1 MSSMNNV
8 SLYIPHVFANISKE
22 EVINIFESLRIGKVS
37 NIDFVNKISD
47 QTQQYNAVYIH
58 FEYWHDN
65 AAARN
70 FQERVLN
77 PDKEARIVYDD
88 PWYWIVLEN
97 KAKKHVS
104 GDRKPRVVLD
114 LQEKE
119 AEEDIVPAKQ
129 MMSNKDF
136 SDLINKPVKKWPGLS
151 QPIAQGLSLPVA
163 PGLQLPVAPGLPV
176 MDDAAIM
183 EKLEAL
189 MDEEECDHLITIDG
203 RYVEEIEF
211 ENMYLRT
218 CTMDKR
224 YVQNLEKRNEELMN
238 ELASLRGMMAQL
250 SQRF

>member
-47 QTQQYNAVYIH
+47 QTHYNAAYIH

-65 AAARN
+65 VAARN

-77 PDKEARIVYDD
+77 PAKEARIVYDD

-119 AEEDIVPAKQ
+119 DEAPAKQ

-136 SDLINKPVKKWPGLS
+136 SDLINKPVKKWP
-151 QPIAQGLSLPVA
+151 VA
-163 PGLQLPVAPGLPV
+163 PGLLVV
-176 MDDAAIM
+176 DDAAIM
-183 EKLEAL
+183 DELEAL

-224 YVQNLEKRNEELMN
+224 YVENLEKRNQELMD
-238 ELASLRGMMAQL
+238 ELTYLRGIAAQF

>member
-1 MSSMNNV
+1 MSAMNNV

-47 QTQQYNAVYIH
+47 QSQQYNAVYIH

-65 AAARN
+65 VAARN

-114 LQEKE
+114 LQEI
-119 AEEDIVPAKQ
+119 EEHSEPPKQ

-136 SDLINKPVKKWPGLS
+136 SDLINKPVKKWPGQPIASGLS
-151 QPIAQGLSLPVA
+151 QPIAS
-163 PGLQLPVAPGLPV
+163 GLQVT
-176 MDDAAIM
+176 DDADIM
-183 EKLEAL
+183 EELEAL

-203 RYVEEIEF
+203 RYVQEIEF
-211 ENMYLRT
+211 ENMSLRASSINPLYVQELEKKNQELMDELAYLR
-218 CTMDKR
+218 
-224 YVQNLEKRNEELMN
+224 
-238 ELASLRGMMAQL
+238 GIMAQF

>member
-1 MSSMNNV
+1 MSAMNNV

-47 QTQQYNAVYIH
+47 QTQYNAAYIH

-77 PDKEARIVYDD
+77 PAKEARIVYDD

-119 AEEDIVPAKQ
+119 DEAPAKQ

-136 SDLINKPVKKWPGLS
+136 SDLINKPVKKWP
-151 QPIAQGLSLPVA
+151 VA
-163 PGLQLPVAPGLPV
+163 PGLLVV
-176 MDDAAIM
+176 DDAAIM
-183 EKLEAL
+183 DELEAL

-224 YVQNLEKRNEELMN
+224 YVENLEKRNQELMD
-238 ELASLRGMMAQL
+238 ELTYLRGIAAQF

>member
-1 MSSMNNV
+1 MSAAMNNV
-8 SLYIPHVFANISKE
+8 SLYIPHVFANISKD

-47 QTQQYNAVYIH
+47 QTQYNAAYVH

-65 AAARN
+65 VAARN

-77 PDKEARIVYDD
+77 PAKEARIVYDD

-119 AEEDIVPAKQ
+119 DEDAPAPAKQ

-136 SDLINKPVKKWPGLS
+136 SELINKPVKKWPGL
-151 QPIAQGLSLPVA
+151 PVAQGLAKPV
-163 PGLQLPVAPGLPV
+163 VPV

-183 EKLEAL
+183 NELEAL

-203 RYVEEIEF
+203 RYVEEIEN
-211 ENMYLRT
+211 ENMSLRASSINPLYVQELEEKNQELMDELTYLRGI
-218 CTMDKR
+218 
-224 YVQNLEKRNEELMN
+224 
-238 ELASLRGMMAQL
+238 AAQF

>member
-1 MSSMNNV
+1 MSAMNNV

-22 EVINIFESLRIGKVS
+22 EVINVFEGLRIGKVS
-37 NIDFVNKISD
+37 NIDFVNKMGDHS
-47 QTQQYNAVYIH
+47 QYNAVYVH
-58 FEYWHDN
+58 FEYWYDN

-119 AEEDIVPAKQ
+119 EHSEPAKQ

-136 SDLINKPVKKWPGLS
+136 SELINKPVKKWPGNTV
-151 QPIAQGLSLPVA
+151 AQ
-163 PGLQLPVAPGLPV
+163 GLQLPVAQGLQLPD
-176 MDDAAIM
+176 MNDDAIM
-183 EKLEAL
+183 EELEAL
-189 MDEEECDHLITIDG
+189 MDEEECAHLITIDG
-203 RYVEEIEF
+203 RYVQEIEN
-211 ENMYLRT
+211 ENMSLRASSINPL
-218 CTMDKR
+218 
-224 YVQNLEKRNEELMN
+224 YVQELEEKNQELMN
-238 ELASLRGMMAQL
+238 ELASLRGIMAQL

>member
-1 MSSMNNV
+1 M
-8 SLYIPHVFANISKE
+8 
-22 EVINIFESLRIGKVS
+22 
-37 NIDFVNKISD
+37 
-47 QTQQYNAVYIH
+47 
-58 FEYWHDN
+58 
-65 AAARN
+65 
-70 FQERVLN
+70 
-77 PDKEARIVYDD
+77 
-88 PWYWIVLEN
+88 LEN

-119 AEEDIVPAKQ
+119 DEDAPAKQ

-136 SDLINKPVKKWPGLS
+136 SDLINKPVKKWPVV
-151 QPIAQGLSLPVA
+151 QGLEKPIA
-163 PGLQLPVAPGLPV
+163 PGLQV

-183 EKLEAL
+183 DELEAL

-203 RYVEEIEF
+203 RYVEEIEN

-224 YVQNLEKRNEELMN
+224 YVQNLEQRNQELID
-238 ELASLRGMMAQL
+238 ELTYLRGMMAQF

>member
-1 MSSMNNV
+1 MSAMNNV

-47 QTQQYNAVYIH
+47 QSQQYNAVYIH

-65 AAARN
+65 VAARN

-114 LQEKE
+114 LQE
-119 AEEDIVPAKQ
+119 EETDAAPAKQ

-136 SDLINKPVKKWPGLS
+136 SDLINKPVKKWPGQPIASGLS
-151 QPIAQGLSLPVA
+151 QPIAS
-163 PGLQLPVAPGLPV
+163 GLQVT
-176 MDDAAIM
+176 DDADIM
-183 EKLEAL
+183 EELEAL

-203 RYVEEIEF
+203 RYVQEIEF
-211 ENMYLRT
+211 ENMSLRASSINPLYVQELEKKNQELMDELAYLR
-218 CTMDKR
+218 
-224 YVQNLEKRNEELMN
+224 
-238 ELASLRGMMAQL
+238 GIMAQF

>member
-1 MSSMNNV
+1 MSAMNNV

-47 QTQQYNAVYIH
+47 QSQQYNAVYIH

-65 AAARN
+65 VAARN

-104 GDRKPRVVLD
+104 SDRKPRVVLD
-114 LQEKE
+114 LQE
-119 AEEDIVPAKQ
+119 EEEVAAPAKQ

-136 SDLINKPVKKWPGLS
+136 SDLINKPVKKWPGL
-151 QPIAQGLSLPVA
+151 PIAQGFEKPIA
-163 PGLQLPVAPGLPV
+163 PGLQV
-176 MDDAAIM
+176 MDDNAIM
-183 EKLEAL
+183 EELEAL

-203 RYVEEIEF
+203 RYVEEMEN

-218 CTMDKR
+218 CTMDQR

>member
-1 MSSMNNV
+1 MSAMNNV

-47 QTQQYNAVYIH
+47 QTQYNAAYIH

-77 PDKEARIVYDD
+77 PAKEARIVYDD

-119 AEEDIVPAKQ
+119 AEEDEAPAKQ

-136 SDLINKPVKKWPGLS
+136 AELINRPVKKWP
-151 QPIAQGLSLPVA
+151 VA
-163 PGLQLPVAPGLPV
+163 PGLLVV
-176 MDDAAIM
+176 DDAAIM
-183 EKLEAL
+183 DELEAL

-224 YVQNLEKRNEELMN
+224 YVENLEKRNQELMD
-238 ELASLRGMMAQL
+238 ELTYLRGIAAQF

>member
-1 MSSMNNV
+1 MSAMNNV

-22 EVINIFESLRIGKVS
+22 EVINIFESLRIGKVF

-47 QTQQYNAVYIH
+47 QTHYNAAYIH

-65 AAARN
+65 VAARN

-77 PDKEARIVYDD
+77 PAKEARIVYDD

-119 AEEDIVPAKQ
+119 EEVTAPAKQ

-136 SDLINKPVKKWPGLS
+136 SELINKPVKKWPGL
-151 QPIAQGLSLPVA
+151 PVA
-163 PGLQLPVAPGLPV
+163 PKLQV

-183 EKLEAL
+183 DELEAL

-203 RYVEEIEF
+203 RYVEEIEN
-211 ENMYLRT
+211 ENMSLRASSINPLYVQELEIKNQELMDELTYLRGIAG
-218 CTMDKR
+218 
-224 YVQNLEKRNEELMN
+224 QF
-238 ELASLRGMMAQL
+238 

>member
-1 MSSMNNV
+1 MSAMNNV
-8 SLYIPHVFANISKE
+8 SLYIPHVFANISKD

-37 NIDFVNKISD
+37 NIDFVIKMGDHS
-47 QTQQYNAVYIH
+47 QQYNAAYIH

-65 AAARN
+65 TAARN

-77 PDKEARIVYDD
+77 PAKEARIVYDD

-119 AEEDIVPAKQ
+119 DEDAPAKQ

-136 SDLINKPVKKWPGLS
+136 SDLINKPVKKWPVV
-151 QPIAQGLSLPVA
+151 QGLEKPIA
-163 PGLQLPVAPGLPV
+163 PGLLV

-183 EKLEAL
+183 DELEAL

-203 RYVEEIEF
+203 RYVEEIEN

-224 YVQNLEKRNEELMN
+224 YVQNLEQRNQELID
-238 ELASLRGMMAQL
+238 ELTYLRGMMAQF

>member
-1 MSSMNNV
+1 MSAMNNV
-8 SLYIPHVFANISKE
+8 SLYIPHVFADISKE

-47 QTQQYNAVYIH
+47 QTQYNAAYIH
-58 FEYWHDN
+58 FEYWYDN
-65 AAARN
+65 TAARN

-119 AEEDIVPAKQ
+119 EEVAAPAKQ

-136 SDLINKPVKKWPGLS
+136 SELINKPVKKWPGLS
-151 QPIAQGLSLPVA
+151 QPIAQGL
-163 PGLQLPVAPGLPV
+163 QV
-176 MDDAAIM
+176 MDDDAIM
-183 EKLEAL
+183 EELEAL

-203 RYVEEIEF
+203 RYVQEIEN
-211 ENMYLRT
+211 ENMSLRASSINPL
-218 CTMDKR
+218 
-224 YVQNLEKRNEELMN
+224 YVQELEKRNQELMN
-238 ELASLRGMMAQL
+238 ELASLRGIMAQL

>member
-1 MSSMNNV
+1 MSAMNNV

-37 NIDFVNKISD
+37 NIDFVNKIGD
-47 QTQQYNAVYIH
+47 QSQQYNAAYIH
-58 FEYWHDN
+58 FEYWYDN
-65 AAARN
+65 TAARN

-77 PDKEARIVYDD
+77 PAKEARIVYDD

-114 LQEKE
+114 LQEI
-119 AEEDIVPAKQ
+119 EEHSEPPKQ

-136 SDLINKPVKKWPGLS
+136 SELINKPVKKWPGF
-151 QPIAQGLSLPVA
+151 
-163 PGLQLPVAPGLPV
+163 PVAPGLPLPVATGLQV
-176 MDDAAIM
+176 MDDDAIM
-183 EKLEAL
+183 EELEAL

-203 RYVEEIEF
+203 RYVQEIEN
-211 ENMYLRT
+211 ENMSLRASSINP
-218 CTMDKR
+218 R
-224 YVQNLEKRNEELMN
+224 YVQELEEKNQELMN
-238 ELASLRGMMAQL
+238 ELASLRGIMAQL

>member
-1 MSSMNNV
+1 MSAMNNI

-47 QTQQYNAVYIH
+47 QSQQYNAVYIH

-65 AAARN
+65 TAARN

-77 PDKEARIVYDD
+77 PEKEARIVYDD

-114 LQEKE
+114 LQE
-119 AEEDIVPAKQ
+119 AEEDSEPAKP

-151 QPIAQGLSLPVA
+151 QPIAQGLQIPVA
-163 PGLQLPVAPGLPV
+163 QGLQLPVAQGLQV

-183 EKLEAL
+183 EELEAL

-224 YVQNLEKRNEELMN
+224 YVENLEKRNQELID
-238 ELASLRGMMAQL
+238 ELSYLRGMMAQF

>member
-1 MSSMNNV
+1 MSAMNNV
-8 SLYIPHVFANISKE
+8 SLYIPHVFANISKD

-37 NIDFVNKISD
+37 NIDFVIKMGDHS
-47 QTQQYNAVYIH
+47 QQYNSAYIH

-65 AAARN
+65 TAARN

-77 PDKEARIVYDD
+77 PAKEARIVYDD

-119 AEEDIVPAKQ
+119 DEDAPAKQ

-136 SDLINKPVKKWPGLS
+136 SDLINKPVKKWPVV
-151 QPIAQGLSLPVA
+151 QGLEKPIA
-163 PGLQLPVAPGLPV
+163 PGLQV

-183 EKLEAL
+183 DELEAL

-203 RYVEEIEF
+203 RYVEEIEN

-224 YVQNLEKRNEELMN
+224 YVQNLEQRNQELID
-238 ELASLRGMMAQL
+238 ELTYLRGMMAQF

>member
-1 MSSMNNV
+1 MSAMNNV

-22 EVINIFESLRIGKVS
+22 EVINIFESLRIGKVF

-47 QTQQYNAVYIH
+47 QTHYNAAYIH

-65 AAARN
+65 VAARN

-77 PDKEARIVYDD
+77 PAKEARIVYDD

-114 LQEKE
+114 LQE
-119 AEEDIVPAKQ
+119 AEEEEAPAKQ

-136 SDLINKPVKKWPGLS
+136 SELINKPVKKWPGL
-151 QPIAQGLSLPVA
+151 PVA
-163 PGLQLPVAPGLPV
+163 PKLQV

-183 EKLEAL
+183 DELEAL

-203 RYVEEIEF
+203 RYVEEIEN
-211 ENMYLRT
+211 ENMSLRASSINPLYVQELEIKNQELMDELTYLRGI
-218 CTMDKR
+218 
-224 YVQNLEKRNEELMN
+224 
-238 ELASLRGMMAQL
+238 AAQF

>member
-77 PDKEARIVYDD
+77 PEKEARIVYDD

-119 AEEDIVPAKQ
+119 DEAPAKQ

-136 SDLINKPVKKWPGLS
+136 SDLINKPVKKWP
-151 QPIAQGLSLPVA
+151 VA
-163 PGLQLPVAPGLPV
+163 PGLLVV
-176 MDDAAIM
+176 DDAAIM
-183 EKLEAL
+183 DELEAL

-238 ELASLRGMMAQL
+238 ELSSLRGMMAQL

>member
-1 MSSMNNV
+1 MSAMNNV

-47 QTQQYNAVYIH
+47 QSQQYNAVYIH

-65 AAARN
+65 VAARN

-114 LQEKE
+114 LQE
-119 AEEDIVPAKQ
+119 EETDAAPAKQ

-136 SDLINKPVKKWPGLS
+136 SDLINKPVKKWPFK
-151 QPIAQGLSLPVA
+151 PIAQGLPLPVA
-163 PGLQLPVAPGLPV
+163 PGLQV
-176 MDDAAIM
+176 MDDDAIM
-183 EKLEAL
+183 EELEAL

-203 RYVEEIEF
+203 RYVQEIEF
-211 ENMYLRT
+211 ENMSLRASSINPL
-218 CTMDKR
+218 
-224 YVQNLEKRNEELMN
+224 YVQELEKRNQELMN
-238 ELASLRGMMAQL
+238 ELASLRGIMAQF